1 VSSRALEDPVAE
13 RRRLAAL
20 AHIRQLGDPALR
32 ATALPIEAFD
42 RALRADAARM
52 GAIMRDA
59 AGVGLAAP
67 QIGSLRR
74 LVVLGSRED
83 DRVTALCNPRIVWR
97 SDEEEVADEGCL
109 SLGEL
114 VLQVPRA
121 TAVRVEA
128 QDLDGGHLELA
139 PEGFEARV
147 LQHEIDHLDGVLIL
161 DRVDAAQRRVALREL
176 RNGG

>member
-1 VSSRALEDPVAE
+1 MSSRALDDPVAE
-13 RRRLAAL
+13 RRRLSAL
-20 AHIRQLGDPALR
+20 GLIRQLGDPALR
-32 ATALPIEAFD
+32 ASALPVEVFD
-42 RALRADAARM
+42 RALRDDAARM

-97 SDEEEVADEGCL
+97 SDDEEVAEEGCL
-109 SLGEL
+109 SLGEIL
-114 VLQVPRA
+114 LEVPRS
-121 TAVRVEA
+121 TAIRVEA
-128 QDLDGGHLELA
+128 QDLAGAPVELA

-147 LQHEIDHLDGVLIL
+147 VQHELDHLDGVLIL
-161 DRVDAAQRRVALREL
+161 DRVDAAQRREALRAL

>member
-1 VSSRALEDPVAE
+1 VSSRALDDPVAE

-32 ATALPIEAFD
+32 ASALPVEVFD
-42 RALRADAARM
+42 RALRDDAARM
-52 GAIMRDA
+52 GAIMHDA

-74 LVVLGSRED
+74 LIVLGSRED
-83 DRVTALCNPRIVWR
+83 DRVTALCNPRVVWR
-97 SDEEEVADEGCL
+97 SDEEEVAEEGCL
-109 SLGEL
+109 SLGEV
-114 VLQVPRA
+114 VLEVSRPV
-121 TAVRVEA
+121 AVRVAA
-128 QDLDGGHLELA
+128 QDLDGGPVELA

-147 LQHEIDHLDGVLIL
+147 VQHEIDHLDGVLIL
-161 DRVDAAQRRVALREL
+161 DRVDAAQRRQALREL